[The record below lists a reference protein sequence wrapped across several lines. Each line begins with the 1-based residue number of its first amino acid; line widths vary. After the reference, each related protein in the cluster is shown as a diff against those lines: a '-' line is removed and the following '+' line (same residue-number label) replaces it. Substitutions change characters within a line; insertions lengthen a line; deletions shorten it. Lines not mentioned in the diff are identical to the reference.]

1 MDLQKVLAYIPDE
14 YTRKARLYPVLIV
27 ALPLIVLAA
36 ALFPDGIPG
45 GKMLSS
51 LFMLC
56 GGSMLFAQVGRD
68 LGKRKEPWLFDLW
81 GGKPTTR
88 MLRHRDA
95 SNTEQLSV
103 RHEALAH
110 LCTPVRI
117 PTAEEERVDSM
128 RADKIYETC
137 VGMLIERTR
146 DKEKF
151 HLLFEENC
159 NYGFRRNLW
168 GMKPLGITV
177 SVVRLCVIVI
187 LGLSMSL
194 AADRQVT
201 PDLYVYGIMSAIM
214 LLMWIR
220 WITPQ
225 WVRVPGDA
233 YAERLLG
240 TIEVLERHT
249 VRRERTQ

>member
-1 MDLQKVLAYIPDE
+1 MDLQKMLVYIPDE
-14 YTRKARLYPVLIV
+14 YTRKARLYPGLIV
-27 ALPLIVLAA
+27 TLPLILLAA
-36 ALFPDGIPG
+36 ALFPGGIPG
-45 GKMLSS
+45 GKVLLS

-103 RHEALAH
+103 RHKALAH
-110 LCTPVRI
+110 LCTGVQI
-117 PTAEEERVDSM
+117 PTAEEERLDSI
-128 RADKIYETC
+128 RADKVYETC
-137 VGMLIERTR
+137 VAMLIERTR

-151 HLLFEENC
+151 RLLFEENC

-168 GMKPLGITV
+168 GMKPLGITACV
-177 SVVRLCVIVI
+177 LSLCVIVI
-187 LGLSMSL
+187 LGLSTSF

-201 PDLYVYGIMSAIM
+201 ADLYVYGIMSAIM

-240 TIEVLERHT
+240 TIEVLGGHT
-249 VRRERTQ
+249 VHRDRIE